1 MKNKILFIVDP
12 QNDFIEGGNL
22 PVQGGRDAI
31 MKIVTSGILDKNWIK
46 IFVTL
51 DTHHPSNLGFGDP
64 ESKLLKE
71 LYKNTPKPQQWP
83 PHCIKGT
90 HGWEIYEPLMKEL
103 EGRENVEYLIKGEED
118 DKEAYSAFNFSDGG
132 RIEYNLKKLECIN
145 LIEDLE
151 IYYTGLAE
159 DYCVL
164 ETIRSI
170 MKYQRYAPTGL
181 SEGIKEWKHVL
192 LQDMTA
198 PINSREVVDE
208 LYMRLP
214 KIVIRK

>member
-22 PVQGGRDAI
+22 PVRGGRAAI
-31 MKIVTSGILDKNWIK
+31 MKIITSGVLDKNWIK

-64 ESKLLKE
+64 ESKLLKKI
-71 LYKNTPKPQQWP
+71 YKDVKVTQWP
-83 PHCIKGT
+83 SHCIKGT

-103 EGRENVEYLIKGEED
+103 EGRENVEYLVKGEED

-132 RIEYNLKKLECIN
+132 RIEYNLNKLECIN

-164 ETIRSI
+164 ETIRSL
-170 MKYQRYAPTGL
+170 MGYKVYLPGGL
-181 SEGIKEWKHVL
+181 FRTQKSWKHIL

-208 LYMRLP
+208 LYKKLP

>member
-22 PVQGGRDAI
+22 PVRGGRDAI
-31 MKIVTSGILDKNWIK
+31 MKIVTSGILDKNWNK

-181 SEGIKEWKHVL
+181 FEGIKEWKHVL

>member
-31 MKIVTSGILDKNWIK
+31 MKIVTSGILDKNWNK

-51 DTHHPSNLGFGDP
+51 DTHTPYNLGFG
-64 ESKLLKE
+64 ESTSDLLKKI
-71 LYKNTPKPQQWP
+71 YKDVKVTQWP

-132 RIEYNLKKLECIN
+132 IIEYNLKKLECIN

-164 ETIRSI
+164 ETIRSM

-181 SEGIKEWKHVL
+181 FVGIKEWKHVL

-198 PINSREVVDE
+198 PINPREYVDK
-208 LYMRLP
+208 LYEELP
-214 KIVIRK
+214 KELIRE

>member
-22 PVQGGRDAI
+22 PVRGGRDAI
-31 MKIVTSGILDKNWIK
+31 MKIITSGILDKNWIK

-64 ESKLLKE
+64 ESKLLKKI
-71 LYKNTPKPQQWP
+71 YKDVKVTQWP
-83 PHCIKGT
+83 SHCIKGT

-103 EGRENVEYLIKGEED
+103 EGRENVEYLVKGEED

-132 RIEYNLKKLECIN
+132 RIEYNLNKLECIN

-164 ETIRSI
+164 ETIRSL
-170 MKYQRYAPTGL
+170 MGYKVYLPGGL
-181 SEGIKEWKHVL
+181 FRTQKSWKHIL

-208 LYMRLP
+208 LYKKLP